1 MNLSCDNNLVFD
13 ENAGILCVNECVND
27 WWISSCDTN
36 LVFDEN
42 AGILCVNEC
51 VNDWWIS
58 SCDNNLVLMRMLLY
72 YALMNALTIDESLHV
87 TLI

>member
-1 MNLSCDNNLVFD
+1 MHNVWWIASCDTNLVFD
-13 ENAGILCVNECVND
+13 ENVVILCVNECVND

-42 AGILCVNEC
+42 VGILCVNEC

-58 SCDNNLVLMRMLLY
+58 SCDTNLLVY

>member
-1 MNLSCDNNLVFD
+1 MTLISVWWEC
-13 ENAGILCVNECVND
+13 GILCVNECVND

-42 AGILCVNEC
+42 AGILCVNGC
-51 VNDWWIS
+51 VNNWWIS
-58 SCDNNLVLMRMLLY
+58 SCETNLVFDEMLVY

>member
-1 MNLSCDNNLVFD
+1 MKM
-13 ENAGILCVNECVND
+13 AGILCVNECVND

-58 SCDNNLVLMRMLLY
+58 SFDTNLVFDE
-72 YALMNALTIDESLHV
+72 NAEEIHQSLTHSL
-87 TLI
+87 IS

>member
-1 MNLSCDNNLVFD
+1 MNLFSDYNLVFDENAVYYALMIVNDWWISSCDNNLVFD
-13 ENAGILCVNECVND
+13 ENAGILCVNECVTID
-27 WWISSCDTN
+27 ESLSCDTN

-58 SCDNNLVLMRMLLY
+58 SCD
-72 YALMNALTIDESLHV
+72 TI
-87 TLI
+87 

>member
-1 MNLSCDNNLVFD
+1 MRMLVYYVLMNALTLMNLSCDTNLVFD
-13 ENAGILCVNECVND
+13 ENVGILCVNECVND

-51 VNDWWIS
+51 I
-58 SCDNNLVLMRMLLY
+58 
-72 YALMNALTIDESLHV
+72 TFDESLHV

>member
-1 MNLSCDNNLVFD
+1 MRMLVYYALMNAVNDWWIPSCDTNLVFG
-13 ENAGILCVNECVND
+13 EYVGILCVNEFIR

-51 VNDWWIS
+51 V
-58 SCDNNLVLMRMLLY
+58 
-72 YALMNALTIDESLHV
+72 TIDESLHV
-87 TLI
+87 RLI